1 MPENAGMKLS
11 VVVPTYNRKETLRL
25 CLEALGRQNW
35 SGPAF
40 EVLVVDD
47 GSTDGTG
54 EMVEVLARSVP
65 FNLRYFVMGH
75 KGPAAVRN
83 EGIRNAAGEIL
94 LFIGDDIIA
103 SPRLAE
109 EHVRWHLEHP
119 EKGTAIL
126 GYVTWSPE
134 LRVTP
139 FMYWLEHG
147 GPCFRYFQFSHGQ
160 PVDALW
166 TCNISFKRGYLL
178 NKKGFFDEDFR
189 YAAMEDIEL
198 GCRLRGQDFKIL
210 YNKNASGF
218 HYHPVNISKHAIR
231 QLRAGSST
239 KLFWDKHPGER
250 TELPVMPIWK
260 EVFLFFSPLIKLVVR
275 VLDFMGIGLDPRI
288 YDLILYYYFRKGL
301 RGR

>member
-1 MPENAGMKLS
+1 MKLS

-35 SGPAF
+35 NGHAF

-54 EMVEVLARSVP
+54 EMVQALSGRVP
-65 FNLRYFVMGH
+65 FRLRYFVMGH

-83 EGIRNAAGEIL
+83 EGIRSAAGEIL

-109 EHVRWHLEHP
+109 EHLRWHLEHP
-119 EKGTAIL
+119 EKGTAVL

-139 FMYWLEHG
+139 LMYWLEHG
-147 GPCFRYFQFSHGQ
+147 GPCFRYFQFSHGE

-166 TCNISFKRGYLL
+166 TCNISFKREYLL
-178 NKKGFFDEDFR
+178 SAGGFFDEDFR

-198 GCRLRGQDFKIL
+198 GYRLKGSGFRIL
-210 YNKNASGF
+210 YNKDASGF
-218 HYHPVNISKHAIR
+218 HYHPTDIVKHSLR
-231 QLRAGSST
+231 QLRAGRST
-239 KLFWDKHPGER
+239 KLFWDKHPEAR
-250 TELPVMPIWK
+250 TEFPRMPLWK
-260 EVFLFFSPLIKLVVR
+260 TMVFHASPILKWAIYLFD
-275 VLDFMGIGLDPRI
+275 VLGICLDPRI
-288 YDLILYYYFRKGL
+288 YDLVLNYYFMKGFNE
-301 RGR
+301 G